1 MQISLFETF
10 SMFIMSTYFF
20 NNIYV
25 IFNYKDFLLPF
36 SSPDIS
42 DVSVTAHLKQK
53 QHTKQVMTEG
63 IPTAPVVI
71 SVLGVRPSEAL

>member
-20 NNIYV
+20 NNIYL

-42 DVSVTAHLKQK
+42 DVSVTAHLKK
-53 QHTKQVMTEG
+53 QTKQVMTEG